1 MDFNRTRSAQ
11 EKEKHIMNYSLKQ
24 WKYAL
29 VSVLLT
35 FALIVI
41 YQHVQQI

>member
-1 MDFNRTRSAQ
+1 MNFNRTRSVRDNKQNIA
-11 EKEKHIMNYSLKQ
+11 NSSLKQ

-35 FALIVI
+35 FALIVL
-41 YQHVQQI
+41 YQHVQQY